1 MLGAAVGHCVGACVF
16 EHARAPMRS
25 PGRAGKC
32 IIDGVWG
39 MQSKVRNLF
48 DLTWTPCRLQSHSD
62 SAVWAQHREARAT
75 NFSLITS
82 SFYLFFFSIKEILPK
97 DPLFCYLSFS
107 VIGKE
112 GERMRREEVI
122 VILWVI
128 TERLKIKL
136 GNLLP
141 INYIF
146 MRHSYHQNWIYMQ
159 NDAACV
165 GTGGLIAKHGQ
176 VSYANCAHFPTNLK
190 WLSLHPYSYNALI
203 T

>member
-1 MLGAAVGHCVGACVF
+1 MHYWWCLRYA
-16 EHARAPMRS
+16 
-25 PGRAGKC
+25 K
-32 IIDGVWG
+32 
-39 MQSKVRNLF
+39 QSKEPLWSLMDAISPAISLRFSCVSAA
-48 DLTWTPCRLQSHSD
+48 PGGKSHKFLLDHFFLLS
-62 SAVWAQHREARAT
+62 
-75 NFSLITS
+75 
-82 SFYLFFFSIKEILPK
+82 FFFFPIKEILPK

-107 VIGKE
+107 VTGKE

-128 TERLKIKL
+128 TERLKIKQ